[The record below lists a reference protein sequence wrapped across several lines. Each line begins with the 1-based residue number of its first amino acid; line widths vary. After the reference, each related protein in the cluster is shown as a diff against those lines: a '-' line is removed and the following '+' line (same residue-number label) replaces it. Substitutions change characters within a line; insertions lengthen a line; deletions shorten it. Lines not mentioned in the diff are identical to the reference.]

1 MKGFWLVLAFWLIG
15 TGSAYAQTGL
25 EDLSG
30 LPTGDGLA
38 VTDTT
43 VTSEPVAAETVPAT
57 TEPETGPAD
66 VALVV
71 GGVAVLGFLLI
82 KSNSSRAKYRI

>member
-1 MKGFWLVLAFWLIG
+1 MKSLWLVFAIWFLGA
-15 TGSAYAQTGL
+15 GSAYAQTGL

-43 VTSEPVAAETVPAT
+43 VTSEPVAAAAVPAAA
-57 TEPETGPAD
+57 EPETGPAD
-66 VALVV
+66 IALVI
-71 GGVAVLGFLLI
+71 GGVAVLGFLIL
-82 KSNSSRAKYRI
+82 KLNSSRARYRI

>member
-1 MKGFWLVLAFWLIG
+1 MKHLWLVLAFWLMG

-43 VTSEPVAAETVPAT
+43 VTGEPVAAEAAPAAA
-57 TEPETGPAD
+57 EPETGPAD

-71 GGVAVLGFLLI
+71 GGVAILGFLLI